1 MSGEKISS
9 TTGILHLQACMLN
22 CDNSVIPG
30 RMDSRPGSCG
40 GSSEG
45 ETGLDKRTGTRVTPM
60 GPDAH
65 HLELLHYSANYN
77 AGYLLL
83 TMWLSLSIVTRRI
96 AAMTAWGVHILILQ
110 HSRQGVPLHFDPS
123 KLPELTPLKRTLRSR
138 GLHVVAHA

>member
-1 MSGEKISS
+1 
-9 TTGILHLQACMLN
+9 MLN
-22 CDNSVIPG
+22 YDNSVIPG

-65 HLELLHYSANYN
+65 HLELLLHYSANYN

-96 AAMTAWGVHILILQ
+96 AAMTAWGVHSLQ
-110 HSRQGVPLHFDPS
+110 HSRQVVPLHFDPS
-123 KLPELTPLKRTLRSR
+123 KCT
-138 GLHVVAHA
+138 